1 MRTLVA
7 LIFAVAIAALVAM
20 ALDHPKP
27 TARELREA
35 LLHELQPVT
44 LANCTLERIGSA
56 NDGGYLMC
64 GNLLGGGKAAYS
76 YGIGP
81 ADDWG
86 CDVSQRIGVVVHQYD
101 CFNPPE
107 GACSNGRSQFHNE
120 CVGPRG
126 EVTDGRVFDTLTNQ
140 IARNGD
146 ADKILIVKID
156 IEGAELDSLMTTSDG
171 VLARHRSPFPRPGP
185 EVEAHVL
192 SCAHPL
198 QQPGLH
204 AAVQAVPGVG
214 VSGAVRQQAPRRP
227 RPRAAATDSAAS
239 AGCPGLR
246 HGQGL
251 SDAAVVPLN
260 GATDGH
266 GTPRML

>member
-64 GNLLGGGKAAYS
+64 GNLLGAGKAAYS

-101 CFNPPE
+101 YFNPPE

-146 ADKILIVKID
+146 PDKILIVKID

-171 VLARHRSPFPRPGP
+171 VLARIDQLAMEIHGTDRRFLDLVRKLKRTFYPVHIHFNNQACTPRFKPFPAWAYQVLFVNKRLGVLDRAQRPP
-185 EVEAHVL
+185 IL
-192 SCAHPL
+192 PHPL
-198 QQPGLH
+198 D
-204 AAVQAVPGVG
+204 
-214 VSGAVRQQAPRRP
+214 APDY
-227 RPRAAATDSAAS
+227 AMGKD
-239 AGCPGLR
+239 C
-246 HGQGL
+246 Q
-251 SDAAVVPLN
+251 
-260 GATDGH
+260 
-266 GTPRML
+266 TPQ